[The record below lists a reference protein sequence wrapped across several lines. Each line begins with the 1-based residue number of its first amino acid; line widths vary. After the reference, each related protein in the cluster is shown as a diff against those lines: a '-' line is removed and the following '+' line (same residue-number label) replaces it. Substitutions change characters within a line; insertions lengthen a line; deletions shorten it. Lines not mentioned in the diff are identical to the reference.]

1 MNERIRELVT
11 QAGFRVFGDKIIA
24 ADQGSSGLATE
35 CAQKLIELI
44 VKECIQECKSVGELA
59 ELTNF
64 GEMARKTK
72 ATAVGCAQMIKW
84 RFGVEK

>member
-35 CAQKLIELI
+35 CAQRLIELI

-72 ATAVGCAQMIKW
+72 ATAESCAKLIMTS
-84 RFGVEK
+84 FGVK